1 MKIRTKV
8 ILLYICVLILS
19 FTLSSLAFSVIYKK
33 RVEEEVGHGAR
44 QTINAVQGNLELI
57 FDNLSQISNLIY
69 FDKNVQKSLA
79 NINSGNIESPIHN
92 TIQKGLINM
101 LVSGDYIS
109 SVFILDNYMNHYYS
123 YKSGPILIDKDKVKS
138 SNWYSKMKDAQ
149 GGLLYIHKSE
159 DVLFFPTA
167 QNKNYVSLIRE
178 IIDVDTYDPLA
189 ILLITIDEKALQKY
203 FYKVGNE
210 YNSKFCIIDSNDNY
224 IVYPNDYDETMDS
237 YILKGNLEN
246 DKYQILK
253 EAKSVVVRK
262 DLGVADW
269 QLVGIIPMNGD
280 VTLVGFYKTILILII
295 TFNFLFVFICSLV
308 LTKLIFTPLNKVQ
321 KHMRMVELGYMG
333 KISVEETPYDEIGIL
348 KQVFNQMIDSINNL
362 IKQVKQDEKR
372 MAKYELEIIQS
383 QINPHFLY
391 NTLDAI
397 SALALI
403 NDQDNCLKM
412 TQALGNFYRNSLNSG
427 LELIKVKDEVE
438 SIESYITILNMRYD
452 NKIILT
458 CDIEQDIKKLY
469 ILKLILQPIV
479 ENAVYHGLRNKK
491 GEGNINIHGYRDEDE
506 IIFIVSDDGLG
517 MSEDRVLEVVEGK
530 IKNGKSGFGLY
541 SSSQRISLYY
551 NINDPIIIT
560 SELLSGTEIG
570 IRVKIIDQE
579 GHDEY

>member
-333 KISVEETPYDEIGIL
+333 KISVEETPYDEIDIL

-458 CDIEQDIKKLY
+458 CDIEQDIKNLY